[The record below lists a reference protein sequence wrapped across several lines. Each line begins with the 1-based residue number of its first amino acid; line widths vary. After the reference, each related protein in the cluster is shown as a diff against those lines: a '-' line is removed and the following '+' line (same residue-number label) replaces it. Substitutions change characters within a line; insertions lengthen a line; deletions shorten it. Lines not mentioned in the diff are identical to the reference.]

1 MKCPKCGRI
10 VPDRRNRCEGCGEDL
25 VIYRKVYRL
34 SNVYYNR
41 GLEKAKIRD
50 LSGAVLM
57 LKRSL
62 EMNKRN
68 THARNLLGL
77 VYFEMGETV
86 AALSEWVVSK
96 NFQEEENDAGYYMDL
111 VQSNPNKLEQ
121 MNQAIKKYNFA
132 LSSAMQDSE
141 DLAVIQ
147 LKKVI
152 GLNPKFLRAIH
163 LLSLLY
169 MKAGEHEKARK
180 LLVRAAKIDVTN
192 TVTLRY
198 LRELNSMVAGDISAV
213 KKEQADMQAA
223 QFEIPTAYKED
234 KPNIMAY
241 VNLVLGLVIGIV
253 FVYFVIVPGIRS
265 GMNEEYI
272 AEQKNYAEE
281 IAGLNASIQS
291 LESENQL
298 LLETADELRAE
309 LDSIEIPEYD
319 RTMYDSLFTV
329 IEDYLNYQESQD
341 PEEAVAIAA
350 AVTEID
356 TTQLENETAGTI
368 ADIIEEGVYPAAAEE
383 LYTQARALYDAGN
396 YEEALPLFET
406 LVTYDMSVGNYV
418 YYTARCYHRAG
429 DPQSAAPYYDYVIE
443 NFPGTNLARDARELR
458 NGIQ

>member
-1 MKCPKCGRI
+1 MKCPKCGRM
-10 VPDRRNRCEGCGEDL
+10 VPDRRNRCEDCGEDL

-50 LSGAVLM
+50 LSGAVLL

-132 LSSAMQDSE
+132 LSSALQDSE

-169 MKAGEHEKARK
+169 MKAGEYERARK
-180 LLVRAAKIDVTN
+180 LLVRAAKIDVAN

-198 LRELNSMVAGDISAV
+198 LRELNGLVAGDISAA
-213 KKEQADMQAA
+213 KKEQADVQAA

-265 GMNEEYI
+265 GMNEEYM
-272 AEQKNYAEE
+272 AEQRDYAEE
-281 IAGLNASIQS
+281 IAGLNASIAS
-291 LESENQL
+291 LESENRL
-298 LLETADELRAE
+298 LEETADELREE
-309 LDSIEIPEYD
+309 LDAIEIPEYD
-319 RTMYDSLFTV
+319 RTMYDALFAV
-329 IEDYLNYQESQD
+329 IEDYLSYQENAEPAD
-341 PEEAVAIAA
+341 AVAIAA

-356 TTQLENETAGTI
+356 TSQLENETAGTI
-368 ADIIEEGVYPAAAEE
+368 AGIVEAGVYPTAAEE
-383 LYTQARALYDAGN
+383 LYNQARGLYDAGN

-406 LVTYDMSVGNYV
+406 VVSYDMSAAAYV
-418 YYTARCYHRAG
+418 YYTARCYHRSG
-429 DPQSAAPYYDYVIE
+429 DPEGAVPYYEYVIE
-443 NFPGTNLARDARELR
+443 NFPGTNLAEDAASLL